1 MEEGKMNARWVD
13 ALTFEGPEDRF
24 FVVHIKRQY
33 QSKPWGFVT
42 VEADNEEQAMRFVER
57 HLSSEGY
64 LVIQV
69 DTFHEF
75 KTQATALFSLG

>member
-1 MEEGKMNARWVD
+1 MKEGKMSARWVD

-24 FVVHIKRQY
+24 FVVHIKKQY
-33 QSKPWGFVT
+33 QCKPWEFVT
-42 VEADNEEQAMRFVER
+42 VEAENEEQAMRFVEG

-64 LVIQV
+64 FVIQV

-75 KTQATALFSLG
+75 KTQATAVFSLK

>member
-1 MEEGKMNARWVD
+1 MKKRAR
-13 ALTFEGPEDRF
+13 
-24 FVVHIKRQY
+24 VHIKRQG
-33 QSKPWGFVT
+33 QSNPWGFVT
-42 VEADNEEQAMRFVER
+42 VEAENEEQAMRFVEG